1 MKKFTFYS
9 DAGHG
14 WLKVPKALILELG
27 IADKISH
34 FSYERSDSVY
44 LEEDCDFSLFAEAY
58 SPNERLRLTEVNS
71 DRSRVRTYRPYYP
84 ACLHNT
90 RVYK

>member
-14 WLKVPKALILELG
+14 WLKVPKALIIELG

-44 LEEDCDFSLFAEAY
+44 LEEDCDFPLFAQAY
-58 SPNERLRLTEVNS
+58 APTTGISMNVISSN
-71 DRSRVRTYRPYYP
+71 DSRVRTYRPYYP